1 MTSLVNQYFTLKLM
15 KARHLLG
22 FLVFILVLG
31 CHKPIQYTE
40 LNGYAMGTTYSIK
53 LISNTHT
60 FKNIDPIQLAV
71 DSIFTEIDNQMST
84 YKSESEISKFN
95 RLNKSETIK
104 ISDGFSQVLLRSI
117 YWSEKTNGAFDVSVL
132 PSVIL
137 WRNGKSDREYS
148 EQWEPPTDYESV
160 LEMVKVNFEKI
171 QLMENILIKA
181 DVGQMIDLNAIAKG
195 WGVDQL
201 FDYIHDTGV
210 TNFMVEIGGEVRT
223 RGKNNKGSFW
233 KIGID
238 KPMVNTV
245 PGEQIHSVVSVSN
258 QAMATSGNYRNFNQF
273 ENKQYSHIIDPRT
286 GRPTQS
292 NIASVTVI
300 AETCMDADAL
310 ATALNVMDVDEGT
323 ALVESLDGIE
333 AFWILK
339 ENDQLK
345 SVASSGMPLLN

>member
-117 YWSEKTNGAFDVSVL
+117 YWSEKTNENHLFFGSLVFL
-132 PSVIL
+132 PRFELTGIITLAPGS
-137 WRNGKSDREYS
+137 RGNDG
-148 EQWEPPTDYESV
+148 TDTYKDFSIFAHIH
-160 LEMVKVNFEKI
+160 LLKEKI
-171 QLMENILIKA
+171 YFPSQLIILDHK
-181 DVGQMIDLNAIAKG
+181 
-195 WGVDQL
+195 
-201 FDYIHDTGV
+201 
-210 TNFMVEIGGEVRT
+210 
-223 RGKNNKGSFW
+223 
-233 KIGID
+233 ID
-238 KPMVNTV
+238 KNSKF
-245 PGEQIHSVVSVSN
+245 IC
-258 QAMATSGNYRNFNQF
+258 Y
-273 ENKQYSHIIDPRT
+273 
-286 GRPTQS
+286 
-292 NIASVTVI
+292 
-300 AETCMDADAL
+300 L
-310 ATALNVMDVDEGT
+310 
-323 ALVESLDGIE
+323 
-333 AFWILK
+333 
-339 ENDQLK
+339 
-345 SVASSGMPLLN
+345 